1 VRAAIVTIL
10 LWIGALSQP
19 MSIQAQDIVGKL
31 LPEGSPGRLVL
42 PKPAERPRVIR
53 QLRALQAATPGDR
66 PQQVAF
72 LLAALGADYDHN
84 RDFLFWALK
93 GCEDPNVTHGCDELT
108 GQYLIYLY
116 EHGHPEILAPL
127 LASSIKSYCAAC
139 SEGLGAFFSELVAKS
154 PNEFLDA
161 VRQFPVPT
169 QKKMCSF
176 AGYGD
181 GSGMA
186 EADLRKVR
194 KQLGAMNDE
203 VARRCLRQIEA
214 ANKPH

>member
-1 VRAAIVTIL
+1 MRAAVATIL
-10 LWIGALSQP
+10 LWVGALSQP
-19 MSIQAQDIVGKL
+19 LSVRGQDIVGTL
-31 LPEGSPGRLVL
+31 LPDGAPGRLVL
-42 PKPAERPRVIR
+42 PKPTERPRVIR

-72 LLAALGADYDHN
+72 LLAALGADYERN
-84 RDFLFWALK
+84 RDFLLWALK
-93 GCEDPNVTHGCDELT
+93 GCEDPKITHGCDAFT
-108 GQYLIYLY
+108 GQYLSYLY
-116 EHGHPEILAPL
+116 EHGHHEILAPL
-127 LASSIKSYCAAC
+127 LASGVKSNAAE
-139 SEGLGAFFSELVAKS
+139 SKEYLGAFFSELVAKS

-161 VRQFPVPT
+161 VRHFPVPT

-186 EADLRKVR
+186 EADLRKAR

-214 ANKPH
+214 ANKTD